1 MNRRSSK
8 AVASEIA
15 ALGEQHYR
23 NQLDLMRFKAW
34 MVDQGIVESCC
45 YVQSLDDPSSRHTTI
60 YCGPG
65 IPPPGDPFR
74 EKIEVEAKAR
84 NITMS
89 IEAVPYTR
97 QDIDRASITLLES
110 RDAGFPIYHVDGP
123 TPDAPAL
130 TVVGKIGALDPQ
142 ELSSRLQAMVD
153 IDLPVV
159 VQEGEPLI
167 PFADRSDV
175 TVMPERP

>member
-1 MNRRSSK
+1 M
-8 AVASEIA
+8 
-15 ALGEQHYR
+15 
-23 NQLDLMRFKAW
+23 
-34 MVDQGIVESCC
+34 
-45 YVQSLDDPSSRHTTI
+45 
-60 YCGPG
+60 
-65 IPPPGDPFR
+65 
-74 EKIEVEAKAR
+74 
-84 NITMS
+84 
-89 IEAVPYTR
+89 
-97 QDIDRASITLLES
+97 LES

-123 TPDAPAL
+123 TPDAQAL